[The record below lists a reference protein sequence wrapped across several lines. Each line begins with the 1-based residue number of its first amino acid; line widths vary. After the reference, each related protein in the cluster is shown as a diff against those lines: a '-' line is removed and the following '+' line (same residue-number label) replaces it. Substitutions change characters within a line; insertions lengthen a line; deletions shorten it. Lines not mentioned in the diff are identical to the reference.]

1 MCEGRLQRRATD
13 LLVTQHVQCPSARRQ
28 GTTQEVLCPAS
39 TSSSPGPVPSMPAG
53 CAGYKSVA
61 HYLVLTKLQGAGAD
75 APPANAEHAAEAA
88 PAAAD
93 CAPAKPV
100 DQAPAADSAA
110 ANAAPEAANEGTPG
124 GRPGA
129 SKAGRTRR
137 GALRQTALTAVLP
150 QTRGGGV
157 AKPGA
162 AKGKPAAKSKA
173 AKALAAAVADGL
185 AGALRGQPAPAAD
198 ASCKLAVGVEPAARV
213 RRSMRQAVAA

>member
-1 MCEGRLQRRATD
+1 
-13 LLVTQHVQCPSARRQ
+13 
-28 GTTQEVLCPAS
+28 
-39 TSSSPGPVPSMPAG
+39 MPAG

-75 APPANAEHAAEAA
+75 APPSDAEPAAEAA

-93 CAPAKPV
+93 PAPAEPV

-110 ANAAPEAANEGTPG
+110 ATAAPEAANEATPCDAAG
-124 GRPGA
+124 G
-129 SKAGRTRR
+129 SKAVRMRR
-137 GALRQTALTAVLP
+137 SALRQTALTAVLA

-162 AKGKPAAKSKA
+162 AKGKPAAKGKA
-173 AKALAAAVADGL
+173 AAALAAAVADGL
-185 AGALRGQPAPAAD
+185 AGALRGQQAPGAD
-198 ASCKLAVGVEPAARV
+198 ASCKLAVGAEPAARV